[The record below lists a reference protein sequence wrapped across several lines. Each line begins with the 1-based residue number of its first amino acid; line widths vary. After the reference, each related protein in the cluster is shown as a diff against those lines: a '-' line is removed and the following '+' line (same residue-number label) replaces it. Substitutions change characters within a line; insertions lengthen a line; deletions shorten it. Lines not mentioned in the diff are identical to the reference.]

1 MSSPHPLSLLW
12 PDVTQRAQA
21 STALDP
27 QCIRDLDVESV
38 ISAMIGAP
46 LGRSTL
52 RQTFLTLCTDTAA
65 IVYRQDI
72 LDDLW
77 RHPAFV
83 TDLEALLPDMSTLDA
98 SQPLGDRRRLPLLEV
113 SWRLGELERLVTC
126 VSGLDAVFQ
135 RLGDGLQA
143 AGWQTL
149 RQRIT
154 HLARD
159 PVYQNLCRELP
170 DMLQTMRAK
179 ASVTIGVNL
188 DGQLQ
193 PVAATL
199 LSINDQKF
207 TASSFL
213 DRLLGRD
220 AEPFKGQGP
229 LHTVPPLVQSGGP
242 PGSQRGPRDVNPL
255 MVPLFRD
262 VAKAL
267 ETVCQPIAQALRQ
280 YNALHSGFL
289 ATLSGD
295 LAFYLAAV
303 RLITR
308 LSACGLPMCRPV
320 MAPMA
325 ERCCA
330 LHDAY
335 NVALA
340 LRHLEH
346 ADVASRIVLNDVDS
360 DAHGRIGILTGPN
373 QGGKTVYTQMVAM
386 CQILAQLGLW
396 VPARSVAR
404 KASSSA

>member
-242 PGSQRGPRDVNPL
+242 PGSQRALKRALLAAYHGQGRNPGARDVLVELAGAVGLPVERAQEVL
-255 MVPLFRD
+255 DRGEFADAVRQAEHFWQEVGIHSVPAVIVNRKHLISGG
-262 VAKAL
+262 
-267 ETVCQPIAQALRQ
+267 QPHAVFEQALREI
-280 YNALHSGFL
+280 
-289 ATLSGD
+289 
-295 LAFYLAAV
+295 AAEG
-303 RLITR
+303 T
-308 LSACGLPMCRPV
+308 AAG
-320 MAPMA
+320 
-325 ERCCA
+325 
-330 LHDAY
+330 
-335 NVALA
+335 
-340 LRHLEH
+340 
-346 ADVASRIVLNDVDS
+346 
-360 DAHGRIGILTGPN
+360 
-373 QGGKTVYTQMVAM
+373 
-386 CQILAQLGLW
+386 
-396 VPARSVAR
+396 
-404 KASSSA
+404 